1 MKLEAKAKPIK
12 FNIEYK
18 CFDEI
23 KKAFNETDNF
33 SYEKIYEMFKD
44 ERLFRWL
51 RQGGEEANPQKVK
64 ERYQLLIPNKNN
76 IIDRIVFLSLFS
88 DKIEKFVQKNKMQI
102 DKMLLADLLCNEEY
116 ALIKE
121 MYRLTK
127 ENNKEEWATL
137 IKRNIKENN
146 IEEYFNDEDFF
157 CLLDSTD
164 WGEMFAAQKSFEPNR
179 QLLVG
184 KALHKKGVYID
195 ILGVFVDKTRK
206 DWEDYLKHEQ
216 ELDRLIELY
225 SIPVIKL
232 TDFDWPRLFA
242 NATREPEKDIPRVK
256 DVMQEDR
263 EKLKIYGEYC
273 ENNGIKEAKEIL
285 ETPSEKLIKLFLA
298 DPKKYKPAS
307 SEDETRELD
316 NFLCWLAALWRHKDE
331 WGQPYTDSGIEKVP
345 YRRYKN
351 EGKFL
356 IAMYYYCDIT
366 NYYQGRIKTRL
377 NNILQ
382 NGNYP
387 PAIYMY
393 NWLKDNTCRTDI
405 VSEHIEEYKKHD
417 QFIKYVV
424 RHLIDNKFA

>member
-1 MKLEAKAKPIK
+1 M
-12 FNIEYK
+12 
-18 CFDEI
+18 
-23 KKAFNETDNF
+23 
-33 SYEKIYEMFKD
+33 
-44 ERLFRWL
+44 
-51 RQGGEEANPQKVK
+51 
-64 ERYQLLIPNKNN
+64 
-76 IIDRIVFLSLFS
+76 
-88 DKIEKFVQKNKMQI
+88 
-102 DKMLLADLLCNEEY
+102 
-116 ALIKE
+116 
-121 MYRLTK
+121 
-127 ENNKEEWATL
+127 
-137 IKRNIKENN
+137 
-146 IEEYFNDEDFF
+146 
-157 CLLDSTD
+157 
-164 WGEMFAAQKSFEPNR
+164 
-179 QLLVG
+179 
-184 KALHKKGVYID
+184 
-195 ILGVFVDKTRK
+195 
-206 DWEDYLKHEQ
+206 
-216 ELDRLIELY
+216 
-225 SIPVIKL
+225 
-232 TDFDWPRLFA
+232 
-242 NATREPEKDIPRVK
+242 
-256 DVMQEDR
+256 
-263 EKLKIYGEYC
+263 
-273 ENNGIKEAKEIL
+273 

-316 NFLCWLAALWRHKDE
+316 NFLCWLAALWRNKDE